1 MKKFLTIAFLI
12 GLGYLFVKYPL
23 NTSGDPFGAPP
34 KGIYE
39 NCGPERRYKF
49 DAAINSKDDFVNFI
63 KNNQT
68 SLSTWVDLDNF
79 KDSPEGDVNWDKVLA
94 SINTETGWGGT
105 IYILNYKPATCSGY
119 ILKITDDG
127 HVSNYGCC
135 GK

>member
-68 SLSTWVDLDNF
+68 SLSTWIILRTVQR
-79 KDSPEGDVNWDKVLA
+79 
-94 SINTETGWGGT
+94 ETLTGIKCWPLSTPKQAGVGLFISST
-105 IYILNYKPATCSGY
+105 TNRPHVQDIYSK
-119 ILKITDDG
+119 
-127 HVSNYGCC
+127 
-135 GK
+135 